1 MLKNYKLTAEE
12 KKLEA
17 EILAGEW
24 KTVKNLKSEIKR
36 YQAIAQNQFKDKMVS
51 FRISSPDIA
60 EFKKKADEVG
70 VPYQTLLSAF
80 VKQYPKGKATLTI

>member
-1 MLKNYKLTAEE
+1 MIKNHKLTSEE
-12 KKLEA
+12 KKQEQ

-24 KTVKNLKSEIKR
+24 KSVKNLKKEIKR
-36 YQAIAQNQFKDKMVS
+36 YQTIAQNQFKDKMVS
-51 FRISSPDIA
+51 FRISNPDIQ

>member
-1 MLKNYKLTAEE
+1 MIKNHKLTSEE
-12 KKLEA
+12 KKQEQ
-17 EILAGEW
+17 EILSGEW
-24 KTVKNLKSEIKR
+24 KSVKNLKKEIKR
-36 YQAIAQNQFKDKMVS
+36 YQTIAQNQFKDKMVS
-51 FRISSPDIA
+51 FRISNPDIQ

>member
-1 MLKNYKLTAEE
+1 MIPKQKLTTYER
-12 KKLEA
+12 KLNK
-17 EILAGEW
+17 EIDAGEW
-24 KTVKNLKSEIKR
+24 KPIKNLNSEIKR
-36 YQAIAQNQFKDKMVS
+36 YQSIAQNQFKYKMVS